1 MGAVAAK
8 ETGKNGC
15 RVWQN
20 PLLSFIRSHPFWT
33 LLIVTLVLMALSYVL
48 FGRDT
53 VVAVRFGPI
62 QPDK

>member
-1 MGAVAAK
+1 VGAVAAK